1 MNWLRRIFKRT
12 AGKPA
17 RARSL
22 FSVEYYPLTGKYFA
36 KHKGY
41 FLRRNHITGIIEEL
55 EPYLFSYADKFLT
68 IEAAKQHIEL
78 FKEQQL
84 KENVK
89 TYEA

>member
-1 MNWLRRIFKRT
+1 MSWLKRIFKRT
-12 AGKPA
+12 NGAPTI
-17 RARSL
+17 ARSP
-22 FSVEYYPLTGKYFA
+22 FSVEHYPLTGKYLA
-36 KHKGY
+36 KHKAHY
-41 FLRRNHITGIIEEL
+41 LHRNHITGIIEEL

-68 IEAAKQHIEL
+68 IEAAKQCIEL

>member
-1 MNWLRRIFKRT
+1 MSLLRRLFRRT
-12 AGKPA
+12 SAKPA
-17 RARSL
+17 RARSP
-22 FSVEYYPLTGKYFA
+22 FSVEHYPLTGKYFA
-36 KHKGY
+36 NHKGFY
-41 FLRRNHITGIIEEL
+41 LHRSHFTGIIEEL

-68 IEAAKQHIEL
+68 IEAAKQCIEL